1 MSEPASFGP
10 PPEILTSIY
19 QIGPEVLEAL
29 AQWIEQRGIRTPVSN
44 VVGGSAALTRIK
56 GGNGSPETVV
66 TAAVGSLY
74 LRLDGGAATTL
85 YVKESGTGNTG
96 WIGK

>member
-1 MSEPASFGP
+1 MSSVFGEPRVVVGSVY
-10 PPEILTSIY
+10 EIS
-19 QIGPEVLEAL
+19 PEAL
-29 AQWIEQRGIRTPVSN
+29 EQIAAWIEQRGIRVPVSN

-56 GGNGSPETVV
+56 GGVGTPEGAV
-66 TAAVGSLY
+66 TAPVGSLY
-74 LRLDGGAATTL
+74 LRLDGGAGTTL